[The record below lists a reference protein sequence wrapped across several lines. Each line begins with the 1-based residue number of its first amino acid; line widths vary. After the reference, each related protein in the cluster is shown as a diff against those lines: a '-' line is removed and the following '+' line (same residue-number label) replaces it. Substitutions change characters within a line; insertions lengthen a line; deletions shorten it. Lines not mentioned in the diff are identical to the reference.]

1 MAGRVDQE
9 YQELKERAHRW
20 VVERLDEEG
29 IEVGR
34 AGREGL
40 EDFIRNSVG
49 QFIAHY
55 RVPLSTQDMNL
66 LVRDIIDEVTGF
78 GPLEPLLADDR
89 INDIL
94 VNGPEH
100 VFVEVAGVLQRA
112 HTRFINDDHVIRVIR
127 RMLAP
132 LGRRLDEASP
142 MVDARLPDGSRV
154 NAIIPP
160 LALDGPSISVRK
172 FTGNHLSAQQL
183 IDAGS
188 MTEAC
193 LDVLVRAVESRRNII
208 VSGGTGTGKTT
219 MLNALLS
226 LVPASDR
233 LVIVEDASELRPEHP
248 HLVALEARPPNIE
261 GAGAIPMRVLVKQA
275 LRMRPDRLVVGEVRG
290 DEVVDMLAAMNTG
303 HEGGCGTIHAN
314 SAGDV
319 PSRLEGLALA
329 AGLNR
334 AAAHSQMAAAID
346 VVIHLARDRS
356 GRRQINEIGVLD
368 RDPTGTARVIPAVVF
383 QAGEVNLGPAI
394 EELRALV
401 ER

>member
-1 MAGRVDQE
+1 MP
-9 YQELKERAHRW
+9 ELSPQLLDEVR
-20 VVERLDEEG
+20 ERLARD
-29 IEVGR
+29 
-34 AGREGL
+34 A
-40 EDFIRNSVG
+40 S
-49 QFIAHY
+49 
-55 RVPLSTQDMNL
+55 PLSPAVVAEALRGQGVPVGDATVLAVHDAL
-66 LVRDIIDEVTGF
+66 RIDIVGA
-78 GPLEPLLADDR
+78 GPLEPLLRTPGVTDV
-89 INDIL
+89 L
-94 VNGPEH
+94 VNGPEQ
-100 VFVEVAGVLQRA
+100 VWLDRGAGLELTPVRFPDDAAVRRLA
-112 HTRFINDDHVIRVIR
+112 TR
-127 RMLAP
+127 LASSG
-132 LGRRLDEASP
+132 GRRLDDASP
-142 MVDARLPDGSRV
+142 YVDLRLADGTRFHAILAPLSRPGTLISLRV
-154 NAIIPP
+154 PSGRVFTITELVAAGAVHEEATELLRAIV
-160 LALDGPSISVRK
+160 ASRAA
-172 FTGNHLSAQQL
+172 FL
-183 IDAGS
+183 I
-188 MTEAC
+188 
-193 LDVLVRAVESRRNII
+193 
-208 VSGGTGTGKTT
+208 SGGTGTGKTT